1 MSKLTGVDTYLGPE
15 MKSTGEVMGID
26 HEYRPALAKALI
38 AAGLMLPPQGSIL
51 LSMADRTNADAVAL
65 IQELHRAGYCLY
77 ATEGTASMISAMGLE
92 VTTITKRLGHGHPN
106 VVDVIADG
114 TVDAVVN
121 TVTGDRQALQDGFNI
136 RRAATD
142 RRIPCFT
149 SIDTARAAAESL
161 NGRTDDYSVKPL
173 QDYLNGS

>member
-1 MSKLTGVDTYLGPE
+1 
-15 MKSTGEVMGID
+15 
-26 HEYRPALAKALI
+26 
-38 AAGLMLPPQGSIL
+38 
-51 LSMADRTNADAVAL
+51 
-65 IQELHRAGYCLY
+65 
-77 ATEGTASMISAMGLE
+77 
-92 VTTITKRLGHGHPN
+92 
-106 VVDVIADG
+106 VDVIADG